1 MISGSNIIYFII
13 ALIVVCVFIY
23 RNNKRKDEEKCIHKL
38 KTEFGQVPTKQM
50 SAERYAN
57 VPAYDVRHRTDHSVD
72 DITWNDLELTALYH
86 RIDSTQSAAGEEY
99 LYHVLRTPAQDA
111 AEAAALVDAQALTWF
126 GDAANIAQRIRL
138 QRILRQL
145 GHTGRYS
152 LYEYLDQLDTL
163 GVRSNGNNILCCI
176 LPFAAIGIMFANV
189 QAGIVIL
196 LAVIA
201 YNMVTYYREKGQI
214 EPYIV
219 SFRYILRLLD
229 AASAMA
235 EENCEA
241 LVADNA
247 VLREIAARYA
257 GFRHGSSIVM
267 SHSEMGSGNAVD
279 LVLDYVRIVFHLDL
293 IKFNTMLRTVQAGR
307 ADIDR
312 LLQILGRIDA
322 EIAIASFRAS
332 LQNTCTP
339 AFVDGSCGVSLQIT
353 DLVHP
358 MLEHAVPNSIDAHT
372 SILLTGSNASGKST
386 FLKAAAIAA
395 LLAQTVGFVPATHY
409 QAPRYRLYSSMA
421 LRDSMQDGDSY
432 YMVEIKSL
440 KRIVDASAAA
450 GNPVLCCIDEV
461 LRGTNTVERIAA
473 SSEILQYI
481 TDTGHVLCIAAT
493 HDLELAELLT
503 GYHNVHFAETLV
515 GDDVTFTYQLREGR
529 ATTRNAI
536 RLLRQVGFDADI
548 TAKAEARAERFD
560 STGIWE

>member
-1 MISGSNIIYFII
+1 MIVIYIVI
-13 ALIVVCVFIY
+13 LVLICMVLY
-23 RNNKRKDEEKCIHKL
+23 RNNQRKEAEKLVQQL
-38 KTEFGQVPTKQM
+38 KKEFGHAPTKRM

-111 AEAAALVDAQALTWF
+111 TEAAALVDAQAVTWF
-126 GDAANIAQRIRL
+126 QDAANTDQRVRL

-163 GVRSNGNNILCCI
+163 GTRSNANNLLCCI

-189 QAGIVIL
+189 RVGIVL
-196 LAVIA
+196 LLVVVA

-214 EPYIV
+214 EPFIV

-229 AASAMA
+229 AASTMA
-235 EENCEA
+235 EENCPA
-241 LVADNA
+241 ISADNA
-247 VLREIAARYA
+247 VLRELDVRYA
-257 GFRHGSSIVM
+257 GFRRGSSIVM
-267 SHSEMGSGNAVD
+267 SHSELGSGNAVD

-293 IKFNTMLRTVQAGR
+293 IKFNTMLHTVQAGR
-307 ADIDR
+307 ADIDT
-312 LLQILGRIDA
+312 LLQIIGRIDA
-322 EIAIASFRAS
+322 EIAMASFRRG
-332 LQNTCTP
+332 LQNTCDP
-339 AFVDGSCGVSLQIT
+339 VFVDGSEGVSLQIT

-358 MLEHAVPNSIDAHT
+358 MLENAVPNSIDVHT

-395 LLAQTVGFVPATHY
+395 LLAQTVGFVPATRY

-440 KRIVDASAAA
+440 KRIVDASASA

-473 SSEILQYI
+473 SSEILQHI
-481 TDTGHVLCIAAT
+481 ADTGHVLCIAAT

-515 GDDVTFTYQLREGR
+515 GEDVTFTYQLREGR

-536 RLLRQVGFDADI
+536 RLLGQVGFDTDI
-548 TAKAEARAERFD
+548 TAKAEARAAHFD
-560 STGIWE
+560 QTGDWK